1 MLVIRMNETDSIK
14 YIIDGKKTDFSWQ
27 VRMSSD
33 QVSLPLLQITCLF
46 FLTFKILCTIK
57 M

>member
-1 MLVIRMNETDSIK
+1 MNETDSIK
-14 YIIDGKKTDFSWQ
+14 YIIDDKKTDFSWQ
-27 VRMSSD
+27 VRMASD
-33 QVSLPLLQITCLF
+33 QVSLPLLQITCLI